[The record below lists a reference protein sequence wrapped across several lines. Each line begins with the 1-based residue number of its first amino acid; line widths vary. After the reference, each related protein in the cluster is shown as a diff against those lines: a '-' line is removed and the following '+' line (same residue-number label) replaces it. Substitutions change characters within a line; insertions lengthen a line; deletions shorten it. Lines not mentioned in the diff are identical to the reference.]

1 MKKISDRLLKI
12 INNEGIS
19 VRSLEQ
25 KIGCSNG
32 VLAKCIQKGTDI
44 SSLWLSK
51 LIEILPKYD
60 AEWLLTGNGDM
71 FNKKDQVSG
80 EFLIKEPGIG
90 YVGSPERGC
99 ELCKMKN
106 ELIESLRQQIETQS
120 KLIGHLEESKRP
132 EEGQKRKATS

>member
-1 MKKISDRLLKI
+1 MKNISDRLLKI
-12 INNEGIS
+12 VNNEGIS

-51 LIEILPKYD
+51 FIEIFPKYD

-71 FNKKDQVSG
+71 LKKKDQIPG
-80 EFLIKEPGIG
+80 EYLIEETGIDYAG
-90 YVGSPERGC
+90 QPGC
-99 ELCKMKN
+99 ERCKMKD
-106 ELIESLRQQIETQS
+106 EVIAILRQHVNTQS
-120 KLIGHLEESKRP
+120 KLINYLEENKSLN
-132 EEGQKRKATS
+132 EYGQKRKVAS

>member
-12 INNEGIS
+12 VNNEGIS

-25 KIGCSNG
+25 KIGCSNR

-51 LIEILPKYD
+51 FIEILPKYD

-71 FNKKDQVSG
+71 LNKKDQIPG
-80 EFLIKEPGIG
+80 EYLIEEPGVG
-90 YVGSPERGC
+90 YAGPPGC
-99 ELCKMKN
+99 ERCKMKD
-106 ELIESLRQQIETQS
+106 EVIAILRQQVDTQS
-120 KLIGHLEESKRP
+120 KLINYLEENKSPNKY
-132 EEGQKRKATS
+132 GQKKEVTS